1 MIKIV
6 HSIEFSNGMPY
17 PTSYEIIN
25 EANAAMLWQTF
36 SDELRVKLQRA

>member
-1 MIKIV
+1 MACHIL
-6 HSIEFSNGMPY
+6 HHMA
-17 PTSYEIIN
+17 YEIIN